1 MRRPVLVL
9 LAVPLVA
16 LSACGGGQQ
25 SNDSAEPAAA
35 GAELACEVKEPIR
48 ISIATGNTTG
58 VYFPLGGALAEQLS
72 KATNGTVKATAAE
85 TGASVQNIEQLVAG
99 DFQVAFSLSDT
110 AADAVAGK
118 GSFTKAQPVKALAR
132 IHDNVTQVVVRKD
145 AGIKSL
151 ADFKGKTVSTGS
163 PKSGTEVIANRL
175 IAAAGLKPEDVKAQ
189 RLDLTKTVDGMK
201 DGSID
206 ALVWSGGIPTPGL
219 TDLFTTAGKDV
230 TMLDISNLQP
240 EMEKLNKAYEKGTV
254 PAGTYGSTA
263 DTPTIT
269 VANVLLARDDMDPE
283 LACVVSKT
291 LIASAPALIAVN
303 AAAKQIKAETAK
315 QTGAVPEPGEPTA
328 TTWPR
333 SSGSPSMPE
342 PASVTTWT

>member
-1 MRRPVLVL
+1 MRHPAFLL
-9 LAVPLVA
+9 LAVPLLA
-16 LSACGGGQQ
+16 LPACGGGQQ
-25 SNDSAEPAAA
+25 DVDSTKPAA
-35 GAELACEVKEPIR
+35 GAGSQLACEVKQPTR

-72 KATNGTVKATAAE
+72 AATGGTVKATAAE

-99 DFQVAFSLSDT
+99 DFQVAFSLSDS
-110 AADAVAGK
+110 AADAVAGT
-118 GSFTKAQPVKALAR
+118 GSFSKAQPVKALAR

-145 AGIKSL
+145 ANIKNF
-151 ADFKGKTVSTGS
+151 ADIKGKTVSTGS

-206 ALVWSGGIPTPGL
+206 ALVWSGGLPTPGL

-230 TMLDISNLQP
+230 AILDISNLQP
-240 EMEKLNKAYEKGTV
+240 EMAKVNKAYEPGTV
-254 PAGTYGSTA
+254 PTGTYGSTT
-263 DTPTIT
+263 DIKTIT
-269 VANVLLARDDMDPE
+269 VPNVLLARDDMDPE
-283 LACVVSKT
+283 LACVISRT
-291 LIASAPALIAVN
+291 LITSAPALSAVN

-315 QTGAVPEPGEPTA
+315 QTGAIP
-328 TTWPR
+328 
-333 SSGSPSMPE
+333 
-342 PASVTTWT
+342 PAKGALEGIEKAGTR

>member
-1 MRRPVLVL
+1 VRRPVLVL

-110 AADAVAGK
+110 AADAVAGT
-118 GSFTKAQPVKALAR
+118 GSFAKAQPVKALAR

-206 ALVWSGGIPTPGL
+206 ALVWSGGIPTPGS

-315 QTGAVPEPGEPTA
+315 QPGAVP
-328 TTWPR
+328 
-333 SSGSPSMPE
+333 
-342 PASVTTWT
+342 PAKGALEGIEKAGKP